1 MRAVVQRVSQ
11 ASVVVSGHTVA
22 RVGHGLLVLVAAL
35 EGDGEED
42 ADYVARKI
50 AEMRI
55 FEDDAGKMNR
65 SGEDVGGA
73 VLVVSQFTLA
83 GDVRKGRRPSFTGA
97 LQPAAASPLVD
108 RVTQALRA
116 RGLPVETGVFGAS
129 MDVGSSTGAPCAA
142 RQPRLESV
150 RAIPAGTGMASSR
163 RPRSDGAGSSRPG
176 VPTLRR
182 SSWT

>member
-11 ASVVVSGHTVA
+11 ASVVVAGHAVA
-22 RVGHGLLVLVAAL
+22 RIDEGLLVLVAAL
-35 EGDGEED
+35 NGDGEED

-65 SGEDVGGA
+65 SVEDIGGA

-83 GDVRKGRRPSFTGA
+83 GDVRKGRRPSFTEA
-97 LQPAAASPLVD
+97 LQPDAASPLVD
-108 RVTQALRA
+108 RVTRALRA

-129 MDVGSSTGAPCAA
+129 MDVGLVNRGPVT
-142 RQPRLESV
+142 LV
-150 RAIPAGTGMASSR
+150 LDSR
-163 RPRSDGAGSSRPG
+163 G
-176 VPTLRR
+176 
-182 SSWT
+182 